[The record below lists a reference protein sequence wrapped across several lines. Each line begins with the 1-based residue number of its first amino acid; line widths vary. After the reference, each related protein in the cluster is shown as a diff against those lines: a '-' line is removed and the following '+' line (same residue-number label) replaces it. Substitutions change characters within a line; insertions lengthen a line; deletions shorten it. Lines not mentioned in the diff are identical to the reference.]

1 MNFSMKHK
9 LCLTFAC
16 IILAISAVQ
25 NWLASERMTRDAE
38 QSTQRAVSSLSQS
51 ALTSIS
57 HWLENKAAITQ
68 SVIPA
73 FDHQAAP
80 IDALAQ
86 TMNAGQF
93 DLVYVG
99 LPTGKVIL
107 SKAISFPAD
116 YDARER
122 PWYQKAK
129 AENRTIIT
137 SPYID
142 ASSNKLVVTL
152 ARPFNA
158 SMNQGVIAADVSIDT
173 LVKDVLAMN
182 QDGMFA
188 MLIDADGNIIAHP
201 DASLALK
208 PATGLNSTLT
218 TSTIESMSR
227 NDALTT
233 MTISGV
239 ESLVQIGQ
247 VPDTQW
253 YFALVVNKAKAF
265 EQVDE
270 ALFDALIGTI
280 MQVVIV
286 IGAALF
292 FVGRALKPLE
302 QLTDAMQ
309 DLSQGNGD
317 LTRRLD
323 FTQDDEIGHL
333 GGHVNAFI
341 EKLHHS
347 VSGIANSTSQL
358 SEQASVSHAMAE
370 QNSQAIQM
378 QLGEIAQ
385 IATAIHEMSAT
396 AQDVANHAEQTASAA
411 VASHANCNEGKAV
424 ITRNQASITQLA
436 HHVEDAASIIQE
448 LENNAQEINAIL
460 STIQGIA
467 EQTNLLAL
475 NAAIEAARAGEQ
487 GRGFAVVA
495 DEVRVLSQRTH
506 SSTVEIRSMIET
518 LQRNTHNAVTTMQQ
532 SQDMATGSVEEANNA
547 TLALEQI
554 TASIQYISDMA
565 TQISSAAEEQR
576 AVSEEI
582 SRNTQAVND
591 VSEQLSTDAK
601 ETQVLAQDLNSIT
614 QHLTSEVNKFKI

>member
-1 MNFSMKHK
+1 MKHK

-16 IILAISAVQ
+16 IILVISAIQ
-25 NWLASERMTRDAE
+25 TWLASDRLTADAE
-38 QSTQRAVSSLSQS
+38 QSTQRLVASLNNA
-51 ALTSIS
+51 ALANIS
-57 HWLENKAAITQ
+57 HWLENKAMITQ

-86 TMNAGQF
+86 TMHAGEF

-99 LPTGKVIL
+99 LHSGDVIL
-107 SKAISFPAD
+107 SKQISFPDD

-142 ASSNKLVVTL
+142 ASSNQLVVTL
-152 ARPFNA
+152 ARPFSA
-158 SMNQGVIAADVSIDT
+158 THNQGVIAADVSIDT
-173 LVKDVLAMN
+173 LVTDVLALN

-188 MLIDADGNIIAHP
+188 MLIDAEGEIIAHP
-201 DASLALK
+201 NASLTLK
-208 PATGLNSTLT
+208 PATNINDTLT
-218 TSTIESMSR
+218 TSTIQTMSR
-227 NDALTT
+227 HDRLTT
-233 MTISGV
+233 MTISGM
-239 ESLVQIGQ
+239 ESLVQIDQ
-247 VPDTQW
+247 VPGTQW
-253 YFALVVNKAKAF
+253 YFALVLDKAKAF
-265 EQVDE
+265 EQVDA
-270 ALFDALIGTI
+270 ALFDALIGTLF
-280 MQVVIV
+280 QVAVV

-302 QLTDAMQ
+302 QLSDAMQ

-323 FTQDDEIGHL
+323 FPQDDEIGRL

-341 EKLHHS
+341 EKLHQS
-347 VSGIANSTSQL
+347 VSGIAGSTVKL
-358 SEQASVSHAMAE
+358 AEQARSSHAMAE
-370 QNSQAIQM
+370 QNSQALQL
-378 QLGEIAQ
+378 QLGEISQ
-385 IATAIHEMSAT
+385 IATAVHEMSAT
-396 AQDVANHAEQTASAA
+396 AQDVASHAEGTASAA
-411 VASHANCNEGKAV
+411 IASHTNCNEGKAV
-424 ITRNQASITQLA
+424 ISRNQASITQLA
-436 HHVEDAASIIQE
+436 LHVENAASIIQE

-518 LQRNTHNAVTTMQQ
+518 LQRNTHTAVTTMQQ
-532 SQDMATGSVEEANNA
+532 SQEMATGSVEEANNA

-554 TASIQYISDMA
+554 TASIQHISDMA
-565 TQISSAAEEQR
+565 THISSAAEEQR

-591 VSEQLSTDAK
+591 VSEQLSVDAR
-601 ETQVLAQDLNSIT
+601 ETQILAEDLNGIT
-614 QHLTSEVNKFKI
+614 QHLNIEVNKFKI